1 MQIYTEEK
9 KEAFCAHGVLR
20 ASFRVLYPRAEGKE
34 KINAFYSEIAE
45 NLAVFFREKS
55 RARAEEAA
63 SLPRREKMGLPPLCM
78 NMFFSV
84 AYCDE
89 KIISIVREYVLS
101 EGKTFLA
108 YRKSGEIWCAEKEI
122 LLPAKKFFPHKLWK
136 KAEKNEFYFDGEA
149 VIIEN
154 LFPESRGGGRRVRLS
169 DYIIETRAK
178 K

>member
-9 KEAFCAHGVLR
+9 KEAFCARGVLH
-20 ASFRVLYPRAEGKE
+20 ASFRMLYPRAEGKE
-34 KINAFYSEIAE
+34 KISAFYREMAE
-45 NLAVFFREKS
+45 NLSVFFREKAE
-55 RARAEEAA
+55 ARAEEAA
-63 SLPRREKMGLPPLCM
+63 ALPRREKRGLPPLCM
-78 NMFFSV
+78 NTFFSV
-84 AYCDE
+84 AYSDE

-136 KAEKNEFYFDGEA
+136 KAESNEFYFDGDA

-169 DYIIETRAK
+169 DYIIETRSK